1 MAAHFAWGPRTESG
15 TEIWTLA
22 SWEPRVTSAEEPEWC
37 GGVMTGSFSKSTGG
51 GGDRL
56 GSIEPH
62 LCFCPSNTPI
72 STIFTGQCWPFFSLL
87 WNSLKNYIP
96 RKHTLSPH
104 ISEVNVLK
112 CKGGRKTI
120 GTTGN
125 RREFLKKKI
134 KSSYLSAQNLL
145 QLKEMWRI
153 SDEHYSGASHPIT
166 KKLWSDVRRNNWRA
180 NMYESP
186 LTGLHIC
193 NDCLIQAKRK

>member
-125 RREFLKKKI
+125 RREFLKKK
-134 KSSYLSAQNLL
+134 LSPPISQHKIYCNSKKCGEFQMSIIQVQATQLPRNYDLTSGGTIGERICMNLL
-145 QLKEMWRI
+145 SLVCIFAMI
-153 SDEHYSGASHPIT
+153 
-166 KKLWSDVRRNNWRA
+166 V
-180 NMYESP
+180 
-186 LTGLHIC
+186 
-193 NDCLIQAKRK
+193 